1 METTSKKR
9 LWIYIAIAYGVAAVM
24 TLFMA
29 IGKGRDV
36 DLTAF
41 VNVQMMYP
49 ACGVIL
55 GKLIAKKDGEKVT
68 THIAKFLES
77 EVRDDPFTIADKRR
91 ADAYMEANEE
101 KRTARKSK
109 KGVK

>member
-1 METTSKKR
+1 MEATNRKR

-55 GKLIAKKDGEKVT
+55 GKLIARKEGEKLPMGLFIT
-68 THIAKFLES
+68 TLITTGIMMRLARSSTNNNFES
-77 EVRDDPFTIADKRR
+77 
-91 ADAYMEANEE
+91 
-101 KRTARKSK
+101 S
-109 KGVK
+109 